1 MKKKLELLS
10 VTPRATLT
18 HLSCS
23 PNFPRASY
31 LDERTLT
38 YEPIVNY
45 SNLLDFLKSVD
56 FKRTYAQKITALSK
70 TGVQFICIVSE
81 NFILYNVAT
90 GKWLD
95 SSHRCDKQS
104 YFKFIS
110 IDYNATKALYQYVEQ
125 YRSTKCFRLVILAK
139 VVKKT
144 S

>member
-70 TGVQFICIVSE
+70 TGV
-81 NFILYNVAT
+81 
-90 GKWLD
+90 
-95 SSHRCDKQS
+95 
-104 YFKFIS
+104 
-110 IDYNATKALYQYVEQ
+110 
-125 YRSTKCFRLVILAK
+125 
-139 VVKKT
+139 
-144 S
+144 